1 MSTNT
6 KKRGLSPA
14 APNVDPTAAGAA
26 ATAVID
32 KRAKKPRKKAVTA
45 KSLGL
50 TKDEFERYVDPISIV
65 VR

>member
-6 KKRGLSPA
+6 KKRGLSQA
-14 APNVDPTAAGAA
+14 AANVDPTAAAA
-26 ATAVID
+26 AAAAAIE
-32 KRAKKPRKKAVTA
+32 KPAKKPRKKAVTA

-50 TKDEFERYVDPISIV
+50 TKHEFERYVDPISIV